1 MKIYILDEDLHH
13 SKIQWVQGL
22 RLKEMIAILFL
33 CIPRVLNRNRFYVFK
48 KKMFLNEACK
58 PLAIY

>member
-33 CIPRVLNRNRFYVFK
+33 CIPRVLNRFYVK
-48 KKMFLNEACK
+48 KKELFLNEACK

>member
-33 CIPRVLNRNRFYVFK
+33 CIPRVLNGNRFYVK
-48 KKMFLNEACK
+48 KELFLNEACE